1 MNWKIENTIILDW
14 INISKIQ
21 IFVWDLSWFI
31 ASKCRFALQ
40 ANGKIAFCIYRIGMG
55 KHIIPKVYLL
65 LHSHCTWISYDWNKV
80 KYIFWVGRVRRRG
93 PHSGAERVFTVF
105 WQVPTPFCS
114 RISDWLNPS
123 SETFHPWSS
132 KCWNIVFGK
141 KKLYSLA
148 LNYMQL
154 MIFWI
159 FMVFLTKNLSYVMR
173 KEFLKYLL

>member
-1 MNWKIENTIILDW
+1 MRFDLSFQNVSLPSKRMVKSHSVFLVSGRV
-14 INISKIQ
+14 NISYQRYLYYYTHIVLESLMTGIRSN
-21 IFVWDLSWFI
+21 IF
-31 ASKCRFALQ
+31 
-40 ANGKIAFCIYRIGMG
+40 
-55 KHIIPKVYLL
+55 
-65 LHSHCTWISYDWNKV
+65 
-80 KYIFWVGRVRRRG
+80 FWVGRVRRRG

-141 KKLYSLA
+141 KKLYSFA
-148 LNYMQL
+148 LNYLEL